1 VSCWAAWYGNQY
13 MHVTAGRQQ
22 ICRCRVLQPTLAT
35 ERELLGPQ
43 LMMASD
49 RGALAGPGIHIQ
61 CVDRLQQ
68 AAGIGVQ
75 AGGIDMCVHV

>member
-1 VSCWAAWYGNQY
+1 

-49 RGALAGPGIHIQ
+49 RGALAGPAFTFSAWTG
-61 CVDRLQQ
+61 CSRQQ
-68 AAGIGVQ
+68 AQVVQ